1 MINPQYQINFG
12 SQDPLLSSPQQ
23 GFEMMSQI
31 DREITALNNLKQ
43 QYGQVIPNQ
52 SVPTTLWEEI
62 DREVASLN
70 SDQQAILAK
79 DETYVW
85 LKET

>member
-1 MINPQYQINFG
+1 MNPQYQINFG
-12 SQDPLLSSPQQ
+12 SQDPLLSNPQQ
-23 GFEMMSQI
+23 SYEMMSQI
-31 DREITALNNLKQ
+31 DREIAALNNLKQ

-52 SVPTTLWEEI
+52 TVQPTLWEEI

-79 DETYVW
+79 DETY
-85 LKET
+85 LAIST